1 MFICTG
7 HNQAALSEESDSITE
22 DLIVVSLKIFI
33 VAAGLNLVDCFFTVI
48 CQLIQ
53 RSGIFDLE
61 NSGAAVVR
69 ITDHDIAAPFSVF
82 PVRFNAL
89 DVDGIEL
96 VKEILL
102 EEKAR
107 GALIV
112 LSCHEKQLLESL
124 SDELYLIQSGKITD
138 HIVL

>member
-1 MFICTG
+1 MESSRFSGRLVVFVCTG

-22 DLIVVSLKIFI
+22 DLIVVFLKIFI

-69 ITDHDIAAPFSVF
+69 ITDHDVAAPFPVF
-82 PVRFNAL
+82 PVQSNKIS
-89 DVDGIEL
+89 G
-96 VKEILL
+96 
-102 EEKAR
+102 
-107 GALIV
+107 
-112 LSCHEKQLLESL
+112 
-124 SDELYLIQSGKITD
+124 SGKD
-138 HIVL
+138 PRSQR

>member
-1 MFICTG
+1 MFVCTG

-22 DLIVVSLKIFI
+22 DLIVVFLKIFI

-69 ITDHDIAAPFSVF
+69 ITDHDVAAPFPVF
-82 PVRFNAL
+82 PVQSNKIS
-89 DVDGIEL
+89 G
-96 VKEILL
+96 
-102 EEKAR
+102 
-107 GALIV
+107 
-112 LSCHEKQLLESL
+112 
-124 SDELYLIQSGKITD
+124 SGKD
-138 HIVL
+138 PRSQR